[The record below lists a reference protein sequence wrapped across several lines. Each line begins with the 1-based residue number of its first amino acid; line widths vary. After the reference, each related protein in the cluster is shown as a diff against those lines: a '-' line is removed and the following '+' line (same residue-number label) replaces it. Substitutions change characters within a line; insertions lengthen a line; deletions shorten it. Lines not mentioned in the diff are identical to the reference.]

1 MLNKLKLSRGAT
13 SSAAEIEASLA
24 DFDILELESQL
35 ATASQRRA
43 DLLLTGS
50 DAEILAAEDDATK
63 ARLALDRANAAIAE
77 LTRRMDEARQ
87 AEAFAA
93 AKKRRDDAEASV
105 DSVVARIR
113 IEYAVHAEAI
123 AELVAQAKAADAV
136 ARSINREIW
145 ENASELP
152 PIVAVH
158 GRLGW
163 GKFITTHLNLATQS
177 RYRQLANSAE
187 LARSV

>member
-63 ARLALDRANAAIAE
+63 ARLALE
-77 LTRRMDEARQ
+77 
-87 AEAFAA
+87 
-93 AKKRRDDAEASV
+93 
-105 DSVVARIR
+105 
-113 IEYAVHAEAI
+113 
-123 AELVAQAKAADAV
+123 
-136 ARSINREIW
+136 
-145 ENASELP
+145 
-152 PIVAVH
+152 
-158 GRLGW
+158 
-163 GKFITTHLNLATQS
+163 
-177 RYRQLANSAE
+177 
-187 LARSV
+187 